1 MLDDLLPEYFDLDEL
16 PEEQQRLVM
25 YVKKDGQH
33 GPIDNLMRRI
43 FVWAIVSGSSDV
55 HIEGRGDSNKPHVY
69 IHVRTPKQMVNMLYT
84 GEHGK
89 YFEAKMFSL
98 TGTPQGGSTPFAVST
113 RFSITLP
120 ASYAIARGLKPRPGE
135 NYDVDIRVEYVK
147 TFDSFSFVSR
157 LLDQQKAPGL
167 DDLRL
172 PATLLHSI
180 RSAAAEPSGLI
191 LATGPTGSGKT
202 TLLNAVLGDLN
213 DGQRSII
220 TIENPVELRQRGPGP
235 IKQYQVQGDFTFA
248 RGLRSA
254 LRQDPDVILVGE
266 IRDEETMHIAIE
278 ASKTGHM
285 VLSTLHAN
293 TAHESISRLIGMG
306 ADPVSVA
313 ETLKLV
319 MAQRLLPRYE
329 GVPFRRELNRDE
341 INWLTLNGMAGMT
354 SIQEVSSAEKC
365 GKVAMIEAIRIDDQI
380 KQLIRA
386 TNFNS
391 TNIYR
396 AACDQH
402 QYESLASAGVR
413 SVEALGCKLSDCM
426 TGLESNT
433 DAQLH
438 PGMRIR
444 LASGYGISLSDVAQ
458 ALDTVHMARDAEQI
472 ISLEQVLEGKRK
484 DGQCVAV

>member
-1 MLDDLLPEYFDLDEL
+1 MLDDLLPEFFDIDGLSE
-16 PEEQQRLVM
+16 EEQRRVM
-25 YVKKDGQH
+25 YVKKDGVH
-33 GPIDNLMRRI
+33 GPIDNFMRRI

-69 IHVRTPKQMVNMLYT
+69 IHVRTSKGMVNMLYT
-84 GEHGK
+84 GEDGK
-89 YFEAKMFSL
+89 YFETKMFSL

-113 RFSITLP
+113 RFSISLP
-120 ASYAIARGLKPRPGE
+120 ARYAIERGLKPRPNE
-135 NYDVDIRVEYVK
+135 NYEVDIRVEYVK

-167 DDLRL
+167 GDLGL

-180 RSAAAEPSGLI
+180 KSAAAEPSGLI

-202 TLLNAVLGDLN
+202 TLLNAVLGYLN

-266 IRDEETMHIAIE
+266 IRDVETMHIAIE

-329 GVPFRRELNRDE
+329 GTPRRRDLSRDE
-341 INWLTLNGMAGMT
+341 MNWLTLNGMSGMS
-354 SIQEVSSAEKC
+354 SIREVQSNEKC

-386 TNFNS
+386 ANFDATNV
-391 TNIYR
+391 YR

-413 SVEALGCKLSDCM
+413 NVETMGCKLSDCM

-438 PGMRIR
+438 PGLRIR
-444 LASGYGISLSDVAQ
+444 LSTGYGLTLEDVAG
-458 ALDTVHMARDAEQI
+458 ALDAVHHARDADQAL
-472 ISLEQVLEGKRK
+472 SLDALLMDLQKEK
-484 DGQCVAV
+484 QCVEA

>member
-1 MLDDLLPEYFDLDEL
+1 MLDDLLPEFFDLDRL
-16 PEEQQRLVM
+16 PDEQQRQVM
-25 YVKKDGQH
+25 YVKKDAVS
-33 GPIDNLMRRI
+33 GPIENFMRRV

-69 IHVRTPKQMVNMLYT
+69 IHVRTPKGMVNMLYT
-84 GEHGK
+84 GDQGK
-89 YFEAKMFSL
+89 YFETKMFSL

-120 ASYAIARGLKPRPGE
+120 ASYAIDRGLKPRSGE
-135 NYDVDIRVEYVK
+135 NYEVDIRVEYVK

-172 PATLLHSI
+172 PSTLLHSI
-180 RSAAAEPSGLI
+180 KSAAAEPSGLI

-202 TLLNAVLGDLN
+202 TLLNAALGYLN

-329 GVPFRRELNRDE
+329 GTPQLRDLSRDE
-341 INWLTLNGMAGMT
+341 MNWLTLNGMAGMT
-354 SIQEVSSAEKC
+354 SIYEVPSNEKC
-365 GKVAMIEAIRIDDQI
+365 GKVAMIEAIRIDDAI
-380 KQLIRA
+380 KQLIRSPHFDA
-386 TNFNS
+386 TNV
-391 TNIYR
+391 YR
-396 AACDQH
+396 AARDQH

-413 SVEALGCKLSDCM
+413 NVEALGCKLSDCM

-438 PGMRIR
+438 PGLRIR
-444 LASGYGISLSDVAQ
+444 LAAGYGLSLSDIAQ
-458 ALDTVHMARDAEQI
+458 ALDTVHLARDDGEKT
-472 ISLEQVLEGKRK
+472 SLEQVLEGMRK